1 MKTISNPATLAALA
15 ARLESVTP
23 VAERHWGTITPHQM
37 VVHLGDAA
45 DAVLQRRPWPTSRRK
60 ESRLMKWLALSLPI
74 KWPHGVKAGADPAGR
89 VLAEGDFPVM
99 AGVGPAPLE
108 GLPPADPGA
117 GRRPLGEIE
126 RATILQTLEA
136 AGGNKSET
144 ARRLGITRRTLHKK
158 LKAYGVMK

>member
-60 ESRLMKWLALSLPI
+60 ESRLMKWFALSLPI

-89 VLAEGDFPVM
+89 VLAEEDFPANHRRALDTLAELASV
-99 AGVGPAPLE
+99 
-108 GLPPADPGA
+108 PADALAPWHPLFGA
-117 GRRPLGEIE
+117 MTRAEWLRWGWLHTDHHLRQFGR
-126 RATILQTLEA
+126 
-136 AGGNKSET
+136 
-144 ARRLGITRRTLHKK
+144 
-158 LKAYGVMK
+158 